1 MAKFSSP
8 GKMLYRGP
16 GMESFLQGP
25 ETLAQTLLASRQLE
39 TQQERALAMAAKDE
53 RKEQQRLRDGAA
65 SLLDIKTEGI
75 PDEFIN
81 MYFDYVDNEV
91 LQVQN
96 NDADLFDSKRFLTSL
111 RDQLISMK
119 GADYEDVRDSRYD
132 LTQNNKDRERFAND
146 GNFYETILSINDLSA
161 QFEDDEWYS
170 TYGYFAGPPP
180 QSFED
185 RKAFKANYMNRDNY
199 AWTDYVT
206 VTKDER
212 GGAVINLRNNYSRG
226 YGDQD
231 LQQNIGLSQIHDHG
245 GFDRVYDEQYYR
257 TFKPSQPP
265 AFFAKDIRSWVN
277 STTQGQEV
285 VNRNSQEARN
295 YISNTLLLDPG
306 EDGQEAR
313 YTLYEHLMKLPE
325 DKRKLTEQDL
335 SAFAQLQ
342 PELLGGDSEATLQR
356 YQSIFND
363 PETQNFFIDAAETQ
377 QKPVGPTKEETQIQ
391 ESTEEIG
398 GSFIQKVDAAP
409 MDIVNAATGE
419 MILSEYSGD
428 IKTYNVG
435 RLRTGEVNR
444 IVIPNPEYDPSKAG
458 RLGYSVPENLEVN
471 VEQIRVYN
479 VGGKDVIGLVSLDS
493 NLNRQPELYIEVGN
507 VANSDIE
514 NALRTNIK
522 NAYGLTLDNFLDGS
536 LDMESPSSPKMLT
549 FTEWQVQ
556 NKGGTWLQY
565 TDYVKEYKANN

>member
-53 RKEQQRLRDGAA
+53 RKEQKRLRDGAA

-81 MYFDYVDNEV
+81 MYFDYVDDEV
-91 LQVQN
+91 FQVQN
-96 NDADLFDSKRFLTSL
+96 NDADLFDSIRFLTSL
-111 RDQLISMK
+111 RDQLTSMK

-146 GNFYETILSINDLSA
+146 GNFYETILSTNDLSA

-180 QSFED
+180 QSFVD

-199 AWTDYVT
+199 AWTNYVT

-231 LQQNIGLSQIHDHG
+231 LQQNVGLSQIHDHG

-257 TFKPSQPP
+257 TFKPSKPP

-277 STTQGQEV
+277 STTLGQEV

-295 YISNTLLLDPG
+295 YISNTLLLDP
-306 EDGQEAR
+306 
-313 YTLYEHLMKLPE
+313 
-325 DKRKLTEQDL
+325 
-335 SAFAQLQ
+335 
-342 PELLGGDSEATLQR
+342 
-356 YQSIFND
+356 
-363 PETQNFFIDAAETQ
+363 
-377 QKPVGPTKEETQIQ
+377 
-391 ESTEEIG
+391 
-398 GSFIQKVDAAP
+398 
-409 MDIVNAATGE
+409 
-419 MILSEYSGD
+419 
-428 IKTYNVG
+428 
-435 RLRTGEVNR
+435 
-444 IVIPNPEYDPSKAG
+444 
-458 RLGYSVPENLEVN
+458 
-471 VEQIRVYN
+471 
-479 VGGKDVIGLVSLDS
+479 
-493 NLNRQPELYIEVGN
+493 
-507 VANSDIE
+507 
-514 NALRTNIK
+514 
-522 NAYGLTLDNFLDGS
+522 
-536 LDMESPSSPKMLT
+536 
-549 FTEWQVQ
+549 
-556 NKGGTWLQY
+556 
-565 TDYVKEYKANN
+565 

>member
-8 GKMLYRGP
+8 GKMLYKGP
-16 GMESFLQGP
+16 GMGSFLTSLQGP
-25 ETLAQTLLASRQLE
+25 EQLAQTLLASRQLQ

-53 RKEQQRLRDGAA
+53 RKEQQRLRDGAS

-81 MYFDYVDNEV
+81 MYADYVDYER
-91 LQVQN
+91 QQIQSGEG
-96 NDADLFDSKRFLTSL
+96 DLFASKQFLTSL

-119 GADYEDVRDSRYD
+119 GADYEDVRSSRYD
-132 LTQNNKDRERFAND
+132 LTQNNKERERFANE
-146 GNFYETILSINDLSA
+146 GNFYETILSGYDLSA

-185 RKAFKANYMNRDNY
+185 RKAFKANYMDRNNY
-199 AWTDYVT
+199 AWTNYAT

-212 GGAVINLRNNYSRG
+212 GGAVINLKNNYSRG
-226 YGDQD
+226 YNDDDYQE
-231 LQQNIGLSQIHDHG
+231 NIPISQIHDHG

-257 TFKPSQPP
+257 TFRPSQPP
-265 AFFAKDIRSWVN
+265 GHFAQDIRSWVN
-277 STTQGQEV
+277 STTQGQQV
-285 VNRNSQEARN
+285 VNRNSKDARD
-295 YISNTLLLDPG
+295 YISNTLLLDPN
-306 EDGQEAR
+306 ETGQEAR
-313 YTLYEHLMKLPE
+313 YALFEHLMKLPE
-325 DKRKLTEQDL
+325 EDRKLTEQDL

-342 PELLGGDSEATLQR
+342 PDLLGGDSEATLQR

-363 PETQNFFIDAAETQ
+363 PETQNFFIDAAQTQ
-377 QKPVGPTKEETQIQ
+377 QKPVAPTKGQVKIQ
-391 ESTEEIG
+391 ESTDEIG

-444 IVIPNPEYDPSKAG
+444 IVIPNPEYDFSKAG
-458 RLGYSVPENLEVN
+458 RLGYAVPENLEVN

-493 NLNRQPELYIEVGN
+493 DLNQQPELYIEVGN

-536 LDMESPSSPKMLT
+536 LDVEKPKMLT
-549 FTEWQVQ
+549 FTEWQIQ
-556 NKGGTWLQY
+556 NKGGKWG
-565 TDYVKEYKANN
+565 DYNIYVNNYNSNN